1 MADACTTRSMMRRE
15 IEVTSVSGLVE
26 AIEKLQHSAPH
37 PTTFRGQRDDSP
49 LLPVLTRKGGPAED
63 LPLERVLAVERKL
76 VDEYR
81 RRLSGVLG
89 RSPTSWETVVIG
101 RHNGLA
107 TRLLDWSESPAVALY
122 FATAGE
128 AAVDENK
135 KPLPS
140 FVIGTHGE
148 RKFLREIDG
157 RASPRAPWKEPWAAV
172 ALPGPVFFL
181 PDHVTE
187 RVFPQRSVFCFWG
200 DPTTPFDAVMS
211 EVWWFKVPAENRT
224 KIQRQLEGLGI
235 TAEGLFRGLE
245 GAATYL
251 NWKIRDEERS
261 TPKRNAPRR
270 V

>member
-128 AAVDENK
+128 AAVDEAVAELRDRNTRRAEVFEGDRRSRIAARA
-135 KPLPS
+135 LE
-140 FVIGTHGE
+140 GTVGS
-148 RKFLREIDG
+148 RCTSWTGLLSAGSRN
-157 RASPRAPWKEPWAAV
+157 RASFSAEI
-172 ALPGPVFFL
+172 GFL
-181 PDHVTE
+181 
-187 RVFPQRSVFCFWG
+187 
-200 DPTTPFDAVMS
+200 
-211 EVWWFKVPAENRT
+211 
-224 KIQRQLEGLGI
+224 LLG
-235 TAEGLFRGLE
+235 
-245 GAATYL
+245 
-251 NWKIRDEERS
+251 
-261 TPKRNAPRR
+261 
-270 V
+270 